1 MGGVNGG
8 KLSFDSTYNRDDD
21 FMSLKKCKDCGGV
34 VSSNAKACP
43 TCGAKVTKSVGILG
57 WLFVIFIVLPIA
69 WNFGKGMGVATD
81 VVAKQEAG
89 KASTAKTDQVS
100 PVAEKPVSDKPSWS
114 VRTSKDA
121 MTDIESTHIMLRSVN
136 SAAFDFPYRV
146 PGGSYLTM
154 TVRKKPGDMDVIFRI
169 DKGQMLCSSLE
180 CKFTLR
186 IDDKPVQTWTG
197 VPSATHSS
205 ELMFVRDAVAFER
218 LILNGGKIRVG
229 IEFYKEGTRVFEFD
243 PEGYPGQ

>member
-1 MGGVNGG
+1 
-8 KLSFDSTYNRDDD
+8 
-21 FMSLKKCKDCGGV
+21 MSLKKCKDCGGV

-43 TCGAKVTKSVGILG
+43 TCGAKVTKSVGIIG
-57 WLFVIFIVLPIA
+57 WIFVIFIVLPIA

-89 KASTAKTDQVS
+89 GAPAVKVDQAAPIS
-100 PVAEKPVSDKPSWS
+100 EKPSWS

-121 MTDIESTHIMLRSVN
+121 MTDVEMTTVSLRSIN
-136 SAAFDFPYRV
+136 SLAFDFPYKT
-146 PGGSYLTM
+146 PGGSYLNM
-154 TVRKKPGDMDVIFRI
+154 IVRKKPGELDVIFRI

-197 VPSATHSS
+197 SPSATHSS
-205 ELMFVRDAVAFER
+205 DLMFVRDAAAFEK
-218 LILNGGKIRVG
+218 LIMNGSRIRIG

-243 PEGYPGQ
+243 PKGYPGS